1 MLYILYIIYHIF
13 YTYMYYIY
21 IFTFP
26 ILTMMYLF
34 ILDYTDCVSIFA
46 MPFHMPENPMELF
59 KENASIESNH
69 VQPALKC

>member
-1 MLYILYIIYHIF
+1 
-13 YTYMYYIY
+13 
-21 IFTFP
+21 
-26 ILTMMYLF
+26 MYLF

>member
-1 MLYILYIIYHIF
+1 MYYIYIYI
-13 YTYMYYIY
+13 YIY

-26 ILTMMYLF
+26 ILTLMYLF

-46 MPFHMPENPMELF
+46 MPFHMPENPMELL